1 MLQFTIILVAQY
13 SKSFLQFK
21 RPVPPVRF
29 RPWSYV
35 LVIRVQFHQL
45 DSTLGVVCSLLGT
58 HDPFTVIGFCVPS
71 VTLKSF
77 LAHEQ
82 AV

>member
-1 MLQFTIILVAQY
+1 M
-13 SKSFLQFK
+13 
-21 RPVPPVRF
+21 
-29 RPWSYV
+29 